1 VARSSGGTDFS
12 LNCASQLEE
21 AGLAPAFLLPRPF
34 NTPALQPDSQQ
45 TVDGLQG
52 ALEIGARSSYV
63 PNSPI
68 GVRSAGPAVRA

>member
-1 VARSSGGTDFS
+1 M
-12 LNCASQLEE
+12 EK
-21 AGLAPAFLLPRPF
+21 AGLRAGLLFVPAISHTRVAT
-34 NTPALQPDSQQ
+34 TPQQ
-45 TVDGLQG
+45 TVDGLHG